1 MKDDIIS
8 ALTQLESRH
17 GCKFLFAAESG
28 SRAWGF
34 ASPDSDYDVRAIY
47 VNPLDW
53 YLTTDT
59 SPKDTIEAMLPG
71 NLDISAW
78 ELRKALRLLAGCNL
92 PLNEWLTSPIQY
104 FAATNFLQE
113 MRDLQPHFFNPIKAT
128 HHYLSLAKQ
137 AYDTLDN
144 DGTIAIKKLF
154 YLLRGILAAK
164 WSSQFQAMP
173 PVLFTEMLRPDLLP
187 QELLAHIQD
196 LLERKKSAG
205 EKARLPFTNDL
216 RSFYEHTIQECL
228 DQAAALNWHSVSRDT
243 LDVMLHKWV
252 KQNPPIL

>member
-1 MKDDIIS
+1 MKDDIVS
-8 ALTQLESRH
+8 ALKQLESQH

-53 YLTTDT
+53 YLTTEP
-59 SPKDTIEAMLPG
+59 SPKDTIEAMQPG
-71 NLDISAW
+71 DLDISAW
-78 ELRKALRLLAGCNL
+78 ELRKTLRLFAGCNL

-104 FAATNFLQE
+104 FAVPSFLQE

-128 HHYLSLAKQ
+128 HHYLSLARQ
-137 AYDTLDN
+137 AYDTLDG
-144 DGTIAIKKLF
+144 DGTISIKKLF

-164 WSSQFQAMP
+164 WSSQFLAMP
-173 PVLFTEMLRPDLLP
+173 PVLFTETLCPELLP

-196 LLERKKSAG
+196 LLEQKKNAA
-205 EKARLPFTNDL
+205 EKARTPFTADL

-228 DQAAALNWHSVSRDT
+228 DKAAALNWHSTPRNTVDG
-243 LDVMLHKWV
+243 MLRKWV
-252 KQNPPIL
+252 KHPRI

>member
-113 MRDLQPHFFNPIKAT
+113 MRNLQPHFFNPIKAT

-164 WSSQFQAMP
+164 WSSQFLAMP
-173 PVLFTEMLRPDLLP
+173 PVLFTEMLSANLLS
-187 QELLAHIQD
+187 QELLAHIHD
-196 LLERKKSAG
+196 LMELKKNAV
-205 EKARLPFTNDL
+205 EKARLLFTDDL
-216 RSFYEHTIQECL
+216 RSFYEHTTQECL
-228 DQAAALNWHSVSRDT
+228 DKAAALNWHSAPRDT
-243 LDVMLHKWV
+243 VDVMLRKWV
-252 KQNPPIL
+252 KQIS